1 MEYPEQG
8 PIQNS
13 EGNPSFNQTYG
24 QPMPH
29 EANYS
34 STGASVPPYQNYY
47 QPNYQQ
53 YPQQNYFPPQQLPP
67 QPAGKSKAQK
77 ASMKKKNKKAFKV
90 LSVFGVVGLIIGVF
104 AFVVVNKY
112 VKQLT
117 VVSLPGAPIITETKK
132 ETVTQAADQTASLP
146 EDNSSALAQ
155 ETQPERWD
163 GKNRITCLAMGLD
176 YRDWVANE
184 GAPRSD
190 TMMLLTYDPV
200 TKEAGML
207 SLPRDLWV
215 AIPDHG
221 YGRINTAYSMGEGEK
236 LPPSNGYPGG
246 GPGLAMRT
254 VEMFLGVKIQYYA
267 VVDFY
272 GFSDFIDAIDTLA
285 VNVRDDIWVDPLG
298 PGNTVHLMAGV
309 QDLDGPT
316 ALAYARYRYT
326 DGGDFERAQ
335 RQQDVIFALHKQI
348 SWQLPELLTTK
359 FDAVFASIQRAV
371 KTNIPLSDMIKLAW
385 TATDINPYSV
395 KRAVIAPPYQVEYGK
410 TSDGTQDILIPI
422 PDKIR
427 EARDSIFMSGAN
439 IVQLS
444 DEYTKED
451 RVRDEA
457 AKVTLLSGCS
467 DVEKVN
473 KTVELLHQ
481 YGIQVVSIAAGSYG
495 YTNTMT
501 ISTGKPYTAQFLK
514 EMMNIPT
521 SGVSL
526 KYDPAA
532 GTDLFINLTD
542 SWCNAIS

>member
-1 MEYPEQG
+1 M
-8 PIQNS
+8 
-13 EGNPSFNQTYG
+13 
-24 QPMPH
+24 
-29 EANYS
+29 
-34 STGASVPPYQNYY
+34 GA
-47 QPNYQQ
+47 
-53 YPQQNYFPPQQLPP
+53 
-67 QPAGKSKAQK
+67 
-77 ASMKKKNKKAFKV
+77 
-90 LSVFGVVGLIIGVF
+90 FG
-104 AFVVVNKY
+104 FVTMNKY
-112 VKQLT
+112 VRQLT
-117 VVSLPGAPIITETKK
+117 VVNLPGAPIISETKK
-132 ETVTQAADQTASLP
+132 EAAAQDEATDADQNTSVS
-146 EDNSSALAQ
+146 EDNNSALTQ
-155 ETQPERWD
+155 EFQTEKWD

-215 AIPDHG
+215 AIPNHG

-246 GPGLAMRT
+246 GPGLAMKT
-254 VEMFLGVKIQYYA
+254 VELFLGVKIQYYA

-272 GFSDFIDAIDTLA
+272 GFSDFIDAIDKLA
-285 VNVRDDIWVDPLG
+285 INVRQDIWVDPLG

-326 DGGDFERAQ
+326 NGGDFERAQ

-359 FDAVFASIQRAV
+359 FDAVFASIQRAI
-371 KTNIPLSDMIKLAW
+371 KTNIPLSDLIKLAG
-385 TATDINPYSV
+385 TAAEINPYNV

-427 EARDSIFMSGAN
+427 EARDSIFLSGVN
-439 IVQLS
+439 VVQVS
-444 DEYTKED
+444 DEYTRED
-451 RVRDEA
+451 RVKDEA
-457 AKVTLLSGCS
+457 AKVTLINGCY
-467 DVEKVN
+467 DVDKVN
-473 KTVELLHQ
+473 KTVQFLHQ
-481 YGIQVVSIAAGSYG
+481 YGIQVVSIAAGNHG
-495 YTNTMT
+495 YSNSMT
-501 ISTGKPYTAQFLK
+501 IVTGKPYTAQFLK
-514 EMMNIPT
+514 ETMNIPT

-526 KYDPAA
+526 KYDPASE
-532 GTDLFINLTD
+532 TDLIVNITD